1 MKHKIEYLIILFFI
15 KILCIFP
22 EKVRFK
28 IAEFFAVAGYRLIKK
43 RRVITLANLKMA
55 FPDKPQQEIEKIA
68 LNSYKIMSKAFLSSL
83 WFEEYLKEEGKVTVE
98 NMEILDKAYSKGKG
112 VIVACIHMGN
122 MEASL
127 KVAEKYHIVTVAKKQ
142 RNPYLDKLITKNR
155 EKVNITLLK
164 KSKRTSRELMES
176 IKRKDI
182 IALFSDH
189 RDKGATVNFFGET
202 TISPTGAVFLALRN
216 DVPLIWGFNILN
228 PDNSCTTKIVEE
240 IQMIKTGNF
249 KEDVQSNTQLLISK
263 MEKVITQYPE
273 QWMWF
278 HDRWRLSKKIK
289 GGL

>member
-15 KILCIFP
+15 KILCILP
-22 EKVRFK
+22 EKIRFK
-28 IAEFFAVAGYRLIKK
+28 IAEFFAIVGYKFIKK
-43 RRVITLANLKMA
+43 RRIITLANLKMA
-55 FPDKPQQEIEKIA
+55 FPDKSQEKIKKIA
-68 LNSYKIMSKAFLSSL
+68 LDSYKIMSKAFLSSL
-83 WFEEYLKEEGKVTVE
+83 WFEEYLKEEGNVTIE
-98 NMEILDKAYSKGKG
+98 NMEVLDKAYSKGKG
-112 VIVACIHMGN
+112 VIVACMHMGN

-142 RNPYLDKLITKNR
+142 RNPYLDRLITKNR
-155 EKVNITLLK
+155 ERINITLLK
-164 KSKRTSRELMES
+164 KSKRTSRELMKH

-202 TISPTGAVFLALRN
+202 TIAPTGAVFLALRN
-216 DVPLIWGFNILN
+216 DLPLIWTFNILN
-228 PDNSCTTKIVEE
+228 PDNTCTTKIVEE

-249 KEDVQSNTQLLISK
+249 KEDVQSNTQLLINK
-263 MEKVITQYPE
+263 MEKIISIYPE

-289 GGL
+289 